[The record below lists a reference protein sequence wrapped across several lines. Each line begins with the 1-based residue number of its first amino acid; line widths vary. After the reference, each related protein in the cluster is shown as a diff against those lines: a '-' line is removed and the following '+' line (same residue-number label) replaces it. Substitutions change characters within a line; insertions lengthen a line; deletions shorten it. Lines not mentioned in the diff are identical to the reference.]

1 VEINI
6 LFLMVCALWIVSE
19 ILLQFLRRSKK
30 DNQDKDLGSLKR
42 LNLVIYIS
50 VTIGVFFSFTQFG
63 HININP
69 FVMQLSGL
77 ILIVFG
83 LVVRW
88 LAILTLRRYFTVN
101 VAIQTDHSII
111 QTGFYKYIRHPSYTG
126 MLISFLGLGI
136 GLSNWISICVM
147 LLSITFAIINRI
159 RIEEQALT
167 DAFEKD
173 YLKYCSKTWRLI
185 PWIF

>member
-1 VEINI
+1 VKINI
-6 LFLMVCALWIVSE
+6 LFLIVCALWILSE

-69 FVMQLSGL
+69 FVIQLIGL
-77 ILIVFG
+77 VLIVFG

-101 VAIQTDHSII
+101 VVIQTDHSII
-111 QTGFYKYIRHPSYTG
+111 QNGFYKYLRHPSYTG

-136 GLSNWISICVM
+136 GLSNWISISVM
-147 LLSITFAIINRI
+147 LISITFALVNRI
-159 RIEEQALT
+159 RIEEQALI
-167 DAFEKD
+167 DAFGND

-185 PWIF
+185 PQIY